1 MLIKGLIYKIAE
13 TKLPTKLNLNYINK
27 FNSSISDKNKIFL
40 SNFMISEL
48 KVRLAHKV
56 IELNNLPYGLNDSPF
71 IEKVSNLYVKSFEK
85 INKIKEVND
94 LNTAHKLVNQLC
106 LIKEGHKFLEY
117 DISRAILNLIETNNN
132 EYDFNIDNFL
142 DKFYN
147 SRIGIRIIIS
157 QYLSVFKKELSIID
171 ENCNPNKI
179 INEAIEEV
187 KFLANMNNIN
197 VPKIKIYISEDFTFT
212 YIYSHIYYI
221 ILEILKNSIVGIHN
235 NSKITNDIIKD
246 VDKNTINIFI
256 SKGQDDLI
264 IKISDFGGGFARDK
278 MHKIYSYGYTTS
290 KADFNKNNN
299 NYIISG
305 YGHGI
310 PLSRLYCRYFGGELK
325 IIPFERIG
333 TDVLIYINRLGNS
346 EENIL

>member
-1 MLIKGLIYKIAE
+1 
-13 TKLPTKLNLNYINK
+13 
-27 FNSSISDKNKIFL
+27 
-40 SNFMISEL
+40 
-48 KVRLAHKV
+48 
-56 IELNNLPYGLNDSPF
+56 
-71 IEKVSNLYVKSFEK
+71 
-85 INKIKEVND
+85 KEVND
-94 LNTAHKLVNQLC
+94 LNTAHELVNQLC
-106 LIKEGHKFLEY
+106 LIKEKHKFLEY

-132 EYDFNIDNFL
+132 EYDFNIDKFL

-157 QYLSVFKKELSIID
+157 QYLSVFQKELSIID

-197 VPKIKIYISEDFTFT
+197 IPKIKIYISENFTFT

-221 ILEILKNSIVGIHN
+221 VLEILKNSVVGIHN
-235 NSKITNDIIKD
+235 NSKITNDINKD
-246 VDKNTINIFI
+246 IDKNTINIFI

-290 KADFNKNNN
+290 KADFNKDRNNISDDKYHN
-299 NYIISG
+299 NKYNKNSNYVISG

-310 PLSRLYCRYFGGELK
+310 PLSKLYCRYFGGELN
-325 IIPFERIG
+325 IIPFEGIG